1 MLLDIYTLFICEL
14 YILGFLTIIYVFA
27 WLGGNRQ
34 RELGY
39 MVLILAMTLSAVFLS
54 SLRNRGYHFL
64 PVVVSNSMLLLSYGL
79 MVNILR
85 SLGERPVRYLWLAS
99 CLVWPLLCL
108 FPAFY
113 HNLAARIVTISLLC
127 GLYSAAF
134 FFELCRLRQIIKTTF
149 WPAIVLVSI
158 HLLFQIARLVFD
170 HFIPDSRN
178 GAIAGSNFSLYV
190 ILESILFIIGLSF
203 TLLAMVNE
211 RSQLRLGRM
220 SQIDP
225 LTNTLNRRGFYL
237 VAAEIIRHSQQRPCT
252 AIIFDLDHFKSIN
265 DTYGH
270 FKGDEILLDFC
281 QRVTEKIPAHLCFA
295 RLGGEEF
302 AAIGLL
308 SQEQATE
315 LCEEI
320 RVATEQSVSS
330 QIPYTVSIGFTTRA
344 ITDYQKPAVNNLLET
359 ADFALYKAKTSGRN
373 RVCFQPAE
381 YYL

>member
-27 WLGGNRQ
+27 WLGGKRQ

-39 MVLILAMTLSAVFLS
+39 MALILAMTMSAVFLS
-54 SLRNRGYHFL
+54 SLRSKGYHFL
-64 PVVVSNSMLLLSYGL
+64 PVVVSNTLLLLSYGL
-79 MVNILR
+79 MVNIMR
-85 SLGERPVRYLWLAS
+85 SLGERPLGYLWLSS
-99 CLVWPLLCL
+99 CLLWPLFCL
-108 FPAFY
+108 YPAFY
-113 HNLAARIVTISLLC
+113 YNLPSRIVTISLLC

-134 FFELCRLRQIIKTTF
+134 FYELCRLRQIIKTTF

-158 HLLFQIARLVFD
+158 HLLFQFARLLFD
-170 HFIPDSRN
+170 QFVPDSRN
-178 GAIAGSNFSLYV
+178 GAIGGSHFSLYV

-211 RSQLRLGRM
+211 RSQMKLDRM

-225 LTNTLNRRGFYL
+225 LTNTLNRRGLYL
-237 VAAEIIRHSQQRPCT
+237 VAADIIRRSQQRPCT

-265 DTYGH
+265 DTHGH

-281 QRVTEKIPAHLCFA
+281 RRVSEKIPPHLCFA

-308 SQEQATE
+308 NQQQAGE
-315 LCEEI
+315 LCEQI
-320 RVATEQSVSS
+320 RQAAEQSLSS
-330 QIPYTVSIGFTTRA
+330 TIPYTVSIGFTTGSINDTHR
-344 ITDYQKPAVNNLLET
+344 PALNSLLET
-359 ADFALYKAKTSGRN
+359 ADFALYQAKTSGRN
-373 RVCFQPAE
+373 RVCFQLFMAGM
-381 YYL
+381 